1 MGHRRRAF
9 LGAVGAMAVGAPLA
23 QALPNYISGKVIQA
37 ALNNAR
43 DGKGPKD
50 AAGRFIAKP
59 GKGTYLLTEPLIIH
73 GNTHL
78 DVTGIRIVARFP
90 ATGVKKTMVLNAV
103 AASTGGY
110 AAPGNIA
117 ITGGSWDP
125 TWDFFQRGVGHLA
138 PPMNVITLIHT
149 RNVVLSGMAIYNT
162 KHWHA
167 IELNA
172 IQNGTVQ
179 NCSLLGWISDPN
191 QGLWHGEA
199 LQVDLPTG
207 ATAWAGKPDGTPCR
221 NIVMRGNTCDKSGS
235 QLGFGQFTGSHTTHP
250 GVTHSQLLIEGNTV
264 RNARWDGI
272 GSYNWQNVRI
282 LNNTVENCEGGI
294 YVKSADANKTLDITG
309 NKISGTKT
317 RPGVGVRAMK
327 PISDVV
333 VSGNTVTPCS
343 FSYVGDIAYRS
354 PPQRC

>member
-1 MGHRRRAF
+1 MGHTRRAF
-9 LGAVGAMAVGAPLA
+9 LGAVGAMAVATPLA
-23 QALPNYISGKVIQA
+23 HALPNYVSGRVIQT

-43 DGKGPKD
+43 DGKGPRD
-50 AAGRFIAKP
+50 AAGRYIAKP
-59 GKGTYLLTEPLIIH
+59 GKATYLLTEPLIIH

-110 AAPGNIA
+110 GAPGNIA

-149 RNVVLSGMAIYNT
+149 KNVALTGMTIYNT

-172 IQNGTVQ
+172 IQNGLVRD
-179 NCSLLGWISDPN
+179 CSLLGWIADPK

-199 LQVDLPTG
+199 VQVDLPNG
-207 ATAWAGKPDGTPCR
+207 VTAWAGKADGTPCR
-221 NIVMRGNTCDKSGS
+221 TIVLRGNTCDKSGS
-235 QLGFGQFTGSHTTHP
+235 QLGFGQFTGSHTAHP
-250 GVTHSQLLIEGNTV
+250 GVTHSDVLVEANTV
-264 RNARWDGI
+264 
-272 GSYNWQNVRI
+272 
-282 LNNTVENCEGGI
+282 TNCEGGI
-294 YVKSADANKTLDITG
+294 YVKSAEANRTVVITG
-309 NKISGTKT
+309 NKVSGTRT
-317 RPGVGVRAMK
+317 RPRVGVRAVQ

-333 VSGNTVTPCS
+333 VSGNAVTPCS
-343 FSYVGDIAYRS
+343 FSYVGDVAHRS
-354 PPQRC
+354 PPQQC

>member
-1 MGHRRRAF
+1 MGYTRRAF
-9 LGAVGAMAVGAPLA
+9 LGAVGAVALGASRA
-23 QALPNYISGKVIQA
+23 EALPDYISGKVIQE
-37 ALNNAR
+37 ALNRAR

-103 AASTGGY
+103 SASTGGY

-125 TWDFFQRGVGHLA
+125 TWDFFQRGVGDQA

-149 RNVVLSGMAIYNT
+149 KNVVLDGVTIYNT

-172 IQNGTVQ
+172 IRDATVR
-179 NCSLLGWISDPN
+179 NCALLGWIADPK

-199 LQVDLPTG
+199 LQLDLPTG
-207 ATAWAGKPDGTPCR
+207 ANTWAGKADGTPCR

-235 QLGFGQFTGSHTTHP
+235 QLGFGQFTGSHTTQA
-250 GVTHSQLLIEGNTV
+250 GMTHSEVLVEGNTV

-272 GSYNWQNVRI
+272 GTLNWQNVRI
-282 LNNTVENCEGGI
+282 LNNTAENCEGGI
-294 YVKSADANKTLDITG
+294 YVKSADANRTVEITG
-309 NKISGTKT
+309 NKVSGTGK
-317 RPGVGVRAMK
+317 RAGVGIRAVK